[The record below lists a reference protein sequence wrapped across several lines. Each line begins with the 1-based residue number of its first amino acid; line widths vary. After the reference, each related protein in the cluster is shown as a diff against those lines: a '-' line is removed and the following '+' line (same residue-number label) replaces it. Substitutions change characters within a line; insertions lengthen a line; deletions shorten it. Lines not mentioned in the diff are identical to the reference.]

1 MCGRLVLLLWS
12 PERRSRYERWGV
24 AFASHYFCG
33 HTTYHCSLL
42 PIQYQVTYFN
52 FSRGVLVDHMEKRHL
67 QATEHLKDA
76 RKFGQTMAKDREARL
91 PPLTPEQREQMQEYL
106 KLLKQTQPDVYPKE
120 SGRWE

>member
-1 MCGRLVLLLWS
+1 MAAFSQFAKR
-12 PERRSRYERWGV
+12 V
-24 AFASHYFCG
+24 AENKNVWKAG
-33 HTTYHCSLL
+33 LAIVVAGTTFK
-42 PIQYQVTYFN
+42 VTYFN